1 MSVAAFGNWWGS
13 SMKVLFV
20 HNNFPAQFRNV
31 VEALKEIS
39 GFELAAI
46 GAEGAQVVQGV
57 AVHRY
62 TVPSIDVSATH
73 PFARRFDAECRRA
86 EHVLM
91 AASALASSGFV
102 PDVIL
107 AHCGWGEA
115 LPLRAA
121 FTKARLVVYCEFF
134 YRGEGQDV
142 HFDPEG
148 PRLGVDGLAALRC
161 KNASSLLALTDAD
174 AGISPTRWQRSTFPR
189 EFHDKIQ
196 VAHEGVDL
204 QRFRP
209 NPAARFSLPSGK
221 VVTKS
226 DEIVTF
232 VSRNLEPVRGYHVF
246 MRALPEILRARP
258 EAQIVIAGGDGNSY
272 SHAPPAGRSWK
283 THYLDALVSKL
294 DLSRVHFVGS
304 LAPDAYLS
312 LLQVSSAHVYLT
324 YPFVLSWSLLEAMAA
339 ECEIVASDTAPVREV
354 IEDRRNGILVPFT
367 DASALAGAVAEAL
380 AGRRQA
386 SDRGRAARAT
396 IALRFD
402 KRLCVRNA
410 LRAIGLD
417 EPKRTENRVTVVRP
431 ALERVS

>member
-1 MSVAAFGNWWGS
+1 
-13 SMKVLFV
+13 MKVLFV

-31 VEALKEIS
+31 VEALKEMS

-46 GAEGAQVVQGV
+46 GAESAQVVQGV
-57 AVHRY
+57 AFHAY
-62 TVPSIDVSATH
+62 AVPSIDVSATH
-73 PFARRFDAECRRA
+73 PFARRFNAECWRA

-91 AASALASSGFV
+91 AAIALASSGFV

-107 AHCGWGEA
+107 AHCGWGET
-115 LPLRAA
+115 LPLRAT
-121 FTKARLVVYCEFF
+121 FPKARFIVYCEFF

-148 PRLGVDGLAALRC
+148 PRLGVDGLAALQC
-161 KNASSLLALTDAD
+161 KNATSLLALTDAD

-209 NPAARFSLPSGK
+209 NPAARLSLSIGM
-221 VVTKS
+221 VVTKL

-232 VSRNLEPVRGYHVF
+232 VSRNLEPVRAYHVF

-283 THYLDALVSKL
+283 THYLDAES
-294 DLSRVHFVGS
+294 SRRSTSRGS
-304 LAPDAYLS
+304 TS
-312 LLQVSSAHVYLT
+312 
-324 YPFVLSWSLLEAMAA
+324 
-339 ECEIVASDTAPVREV
+339 
-354 IEDRRNGILVPFT
+354 
-367 DASALAGAVAEAL
+367 
-380 AGRRQA
+380 
-386 SDRGRAARAT
+386 
-396 IALRFD
+396 
-402 KRLCVRNA
+402 
-410 LRAIGLD
+410 
-417 EPKRTENRVTVVRP
+417 
-431 ALERVS
+431 

>member
-1 MSVAAFGNWWGS
+1 
-13 SMKVLFV
+13 MKVLFV

-31 VEALKEIS
+31 VEALKEMS

-62 TVPSIDVSATH
+62 AVPSIDVSATH
-73 PFARRFDAECRRA
+73 PFARRFDAECWRA

-121 FTKARLVVYCEFF
+121 FTKARIVVYCEFF

-174 AGISPTRWQRSTFPR
+174 TGISPTRWQRSTFPQ
-189 EFHDKIQ
+189 EFHGKIQ

-232 VSRNLEPVRGYHVF
+232 ASRNLEPVRGYHVF

-283 THYLDALVSKL
+283 THYLDAVVSKL
-294 DLSRVHFVGS
+294 DLSRVHFVGR

-324 YPFVLSWSLLEAMAA
+324 YPFVLSWSLLDAMAT
-339 ECEIVASDTAPVREV
+339 ECQIVASDTAPVREV
-354 IEDRRNGILVPFT
+354 IEDRRNGALVPFT

-380 AGRRQA
+380 AGRQQS

-396 IALRFD
+396 IAVRFD
-402 KRLCVRNA
+402 KRLCVRDA

-417 EPKRTENRVTVVRP
+417 EQKRTENRVTVVRP